1 MECLPPTQC
10 IFPKQS
16 NIPTEPLGGGL
27 SKSLNRFGEGLSS
40 MDNYSDYR
48 TLDIDA
54 CDDGVVV
61 VTLNRPDRL
70 NAFDGVMRHEIRRM
84 IDQISKD
91 DDASAMVLTGAGR
104 AFCSGADLAA
114 EDKRTWPT
122 AANEPRFAWC
132 LELLEMPK
140 PTISAINGVAA
151 GGGLG
156 LALLCDIKMCST
168 KARLLPIWMKRA
180 IHPDDMITWTLP
192 KLVGYGRALKWLY
205 LAEDIDLEEAR
216 ASGLIQDVVDPDK
229 LMPKA
234 LDLASRLAAG
244 PTKHMALTK
253 QAVLKGLTRDAWDGV
268 LLESW
273 SQDQALATV
282 DREEGVR
289 AFLEKRPPKFI
300 GR

>member
-1 MECLPPTQC
+1 MLTPARLAYVMND
-10 IFPKQS
+10 S
-16 NIPTEPLGGGL
+16 RARN
-27 SKSLNRFGEGLSS
+27 SS
-40 MDNYSDYR
+40 AAAYTCS
-48 TLDIDA
+48 T
-54 CDDGVVV
+54 
-61 VTLNRPDRL
+61 
-70 NAFDGVMRHEIRRM
+70 
-84 IDQISKD
+84 
-91 DDASAMVLTGAGR
+91 ASAPSSRFAASTASATAG
-104 AFCSGADLAA
+104 LANSSRNSRWA
-114 EDKRTWPT
+114 TTSWPT

-132 LELLEMPK
+132 PELLEMPK

-168 KARLLPIWMKRA
+168 NARLLPIWMKRG

-216 ASGLIQDVVDPDK
+216 ATGLIQDVVDPDE

-234 LDLASRLAAG
+234 LELASRLAAG

-253 QAVLKGLTRDAWDGV
+253 QAVLKSLTRDAWDGV

-273 SQDQALATV
+273 SQDQALATA

>member
-1 MECLPPTQC
+1 M
-10 IFPKQS
+10 
-16 NIPTEPLGGGL
+16 
-27 SKSLNRFGEGLSS
+27 
-40 MDNYSDYR
+40 SDYTDYT

-54 CDDGVVV
+54 RDDGVVV

-70 NAFDGVMRHEIRRM
+70 NAFDGVMREEIRRM
-84 IDQISKD
+84 IGQVGKD
-91 DDASAMVLTGAGR
+91 DAARAVVLTGAGR

-114 EDKRTWPT
+114 ADKRGWPT

-156 LALLCDIKMCST
+156 LALLCDIKICST
-168 KARLLPIWMKRA
+168 AARLLPIWLKRA

-205 LAEDIDLEEAR
+205 LADDIDLEEAR
-216 ASGLIQDVVDPDK
+216 SAGLIQDIAEPDE
-229 LMPKA
+229 LMPTA
-234 LDLASRLAAG
+234 LALASRLAAG
-244 PTKHMALTK
+244 PTKHFALTK

-273 SQDQALATV
+273 SQDQALDTE
-282 DREEGVR
+282 DRKEGVR
-289 AFLEKRPPKFI
+289 AFLEKRPPRFI